1 MARMVW
7 SSVPGILKIS
17 RRGLRFLFRRSMVA
31 GGNLEQEQDEKVVV
45 SRWLRRAYLI
55 FRANFGNY
63 LAVTM
68 ALNCIAGLID
78 TLRLYTP
85 SYTKTQ

>member
-1 MARMVW
+1 
-7 SSVPGILKIS
+7 
-17 RRGLRFLFRRSMVA
+17 MVA
-31 GGNLEQEQDEKVVV
+31 GGNLEQDEKTGV
-45 SRWLRRAYLI
+45 SRWLGRAYLYLELWTI
-55 FRANFGNY
+55 ANFGYY

-68 ALNCIAGLID
+68 ALNCIAGSND